1 MYKPVYVILF
11 LMTSL
16 IMLVP
21 LANTN
26 NIFSNVMAQPQVTS
40 TPSTGSLTTGKAVF
54 CQSPDQKGPSI
65 AACQDM
71 EGKEVADPIQSN
83 DFLITV
89 TGNNPNPSQFFP
101 PFNTHVNV
109 TLGPGNYTV
118 SEMANSFVANRIME
132 IENNRGVD
140 ISEGVLFTEDCT
152 RDPKNPVAATGT
164 IAEGEVQKCF
174 MFNFFTAS
182 SPK

>member
-1 MYKPVYVILF
+1 MHKPVYVILF

-26 NIFSNVMAQPQVTS
+26 NIFSNVMAQPPVTS
-40 TPSTGSLTTGKAVF
+40 TPSTGSLTTGKGVF
-54 CQSPDQKGPSI
+54 CQHPDGKGPSI

-71 EGKEVADPIQSN
+71 VGPGVADPILPN
-83 DFLITV
+83 DFLITI
-89 TGNNPNPSQFFP
+89 TGNNPNPSQFLP
-101 PFNTHVNV
+101 PYNTHVNV

-118 SEMANSFVANRIME
+118 SEMANSFVANRIMQ

-140 ISEGVLFTEDCT
+140 IREGILFTEDCT
-152 RDPKNPVAATGT
+152 QDPKNPVAATGT
-164 IAEGEVQKCF
+164 IAEGDVQKCF
-174 MFNFFTAS
+174 MFNYFTAS
-182 SPK
+182 SQK